1 MPALHTPVCD
11 LLGIR
16 YPIVLAGMGGLY
28 GKLTPPELVAAVSNA
43 GGLGVTGLTDVE
55 PEEIRRRIRRIREL
69 TDRPFGVDLLL
80 PASMDDAEPESI
92 EAMWQRIERDHPAH
106 VKFVREL
113 MREFGLPQAP
123 PANDWFMS
131 PRLLGEQAQA
141 VLEEKVP
148 VFAVGL
154 GNPGL
159 ILERAHAQ
167 GTLVVGLAGTA
178 KQAARQAREGVDII
192 VAQGAESGGHTGRV
206 GTTVLVPEVVD
217 AVGTTP
223 VLAAGGIVDGRGIA
237 AMLALGAQGVW
248 MGTAFLMSAESR
260 LYAEHKAEIAATAS
274 EHFVVTRAYT
284 GKNARDVRNLFIER
298 WERSGLPAL
307 QMPLQWVLLRE
318 FRAAALAAG
327 RYDLI
332 NNPAGQGGGRLT
344 AIRPAQEIFDE
355 LVAQTIGALERI
367 GRLTSADS

>member
-1 MPALHTPVCD
+1 MRELHTPLCD

-16 YPIVLAGMGGLY
+16 YPVVLAGMGGLY
-28 GKLTPPELVAAVSNA
+28 GRLTPPELVAAVSNA
-43 GGLGVTGLTDVE
+43 GGMGEGGMTDVE

-69 TDRPFGVDLLL
+69 TDKPFGIDLLL
-80 PASMDDAEPESI
+80 PATMDEGEPQSI
-92 EAMWQRIERDHPAH
+92 EDMWQRILRDYPAH
-106 VKFVREL
+106 VKFVRDL
-113 MREFGLPQAP
+113 IGEFGLPAAP

-131 PRLLGEQAQA
+131 PKLLNEQAQA

-167 GTLVVGLAGTA
+167 GTIVIGLAGTV
-178 KQAARQAREGVDII
+178 KQAARQAAQGVDII

-206 GTTVLVPEVVD
+206 GTAVLVPEVVD
-217 AVGTTP
+217 AVGNTP

-248 MGTAFLMSAESR
+248 MGTAFLMSEESR
-260 LYAEHKAEIAATAS
+260 LYTEHKGEIAATAS

-284 GKNARDVRNLFIER
+284 GKPARDVRNVFIER
-298 WERSGLPAL
+298 WEKSGLPAL

-332 NNPAGQGGGRLT
+332 NNPSGQGGGRINT
-344 AIRPAQEIFDE
+344 VRPAHEIFE
-355 LVAQTIGALERI
+355 GLIAEAGATFD
-367 GRLTSADS
+367 RLAAFAHA

>member
-1 MPALHTPVCD
+1 MRELHTPVCD

-28 GKLTPPELVAAVSNA
+28 GRLTPPELVAAVSNA
-43 GGLGVTGLTDVE
+43 GGLGVAGMTDVE

-69 TDRPFGVDLLL
+69 TDKPFGIDLLL
-80 PASMDDAEPESI
+80 PATMDEGEPESI
-92 EAMWQRIERDHPAH
+92 EAMWQRILTDYPKH
-106 VKFVREL
+106 VEFVRGL
-113 MREFGLPQAP
+113 MREYGLPQAP

-131 PRLLGEQAQA
+131 PRLLNEQAQA

-159 ILERAHAQ
+159 VVERAHAQ
-167 GTLVVGLAGTA
+167 GTIVIGLAGTV
-178 KQAARQAREGVDII
+178 KQAARMANQGVDII

-206 GTTVLVPEVVD
+206 GTAVLVPEVVD
-217 AVGTTP
+217 AVGNTP

-260 LYAEHKAEIAATAS
+260 LYEAHKDEIAATAS

-284 GKNARDVRNLFIER
+284 GKPARDVKNVFIER
-298 WERSGLPAL
+298 WEKSGLPAL

-327 RYDLI
+327 RYELI
-332 NNPAGQGGGRLT
+332 NNPAGQGGGRIRE
-344 AIRPAQEIFDE
+344 IRPAREIFDRLLE
-355 LVAQTIGALERI
+355 EAGATFDRMAAFA
-367 GRLTSADS
+367 RA

>member
-1 MPALHTPVCD
+1 MK
-11 LLGIR
+11 ISQR
-16 YPIVLAGMGGLY
+16 
-28 GKLTPPELVAAVSNA
+28 VAATSR
-43 GGLGVTGLTDVE
+43 LTL
-55 PEEIRRRIRRIREL
+55 R
-69 TDRPFGVDLLL
+69 
-80 PASMDDAEPESI
+80 
-92 EAMWQRIERDHPAH
+92 
-106 VKFVREL
+106 FVREL
-113 MREFGLPQAP
+113 RREFGRPHAP

-284 GKNARDVRNLFIER
+284 GKNARDVRNIFIER

-332 NNPAGQGGGRLT
+332 NNPAGQGGGRLST
-344 AIRPAQEIFDE
+344 VRPAQAIFDG
-355 LVAQTIGALERI
+355 LVAGALAALKRVAQ
-367 GRLTSADS
+367 LTRREA

>member
-80 PASMDDAEPESI
+80 PASMDEAEPESI
-92 EAMWQRIERDHPAH
+92 EAMWQRIEREHPAH

-284 GKNARDVRNLFIER
+284 GKNARDVRNIFIER

-318 FRAAALAAG
+318 FRAAALAAR

-332 NNPAGQGGGRLT
+332 NNPAGQGGGRLST
-344 AIRPAQEIFDE
+344 VRPAQAIFDG
-355 LVAQTIGALERI
+355 LVAGALAALKRVAQ
-367 GRLTSADS
+367 LTHREP

>member
-131 PRLLGEQAQA
+131 PRLLAEQAQA
-141 VLEEKVP
+141 VLDEKVP

-298 WERSGLPAL
+298 WERSGLSAL

>member
-1 MPALHTPVCD
+1 MPDLHTSLCD
-11 LLGIR
+11 RLGIR

-28 GKLTPPELVAAVSNA
+28 GRLTPPELVAAVSNA

-55 PEEIRRRIRRIREL
+55 PEEMRRRIRRIREL
-69 TDRPFGVDLLL
+69 TDKPFGVDLLL
-80 PASMDDAEPESI
+80 PATMDEAEPESI
-92 EAMWQRIERDHPAH
+92 EEMWQRITREFPAH
-106 VKFVREL
+106 VAFVREL
-113 MREFGLPQAP
+113 MREFGLPQAR
-123 PANDWFMS
+123 PASDWFMS
-131 PRLLGEQAQA
+131 PRILNEQAQA

-159 ILERAHAQ
+159 VLARAHAQ
-167 GTLVVGLAGTA
+167 GTVVIGLAGTA
-178 KQAARQAREGVDII
+178 RQAARQAGDGVDII

-217 AVGTTP
+217 AVAPVP

-248 MGTAFLMSAESR
+248 MGTAFLMSEESR
-260 LYAEHKAEIAATAS
+260 LYPEHKAEIAATAS

-284 GKNARDVRNLFIER
+284 GKPARDVRNVFIER
-298 WERSGLPAL
+298 WEKRGLPAL
-307 QMPLQWVLLRE
+307 PMPLQWVLLRE

-327 RYDLI
+327 RFDLI
-332 NNPAGQGGGRLT
+332 NNPAGQGGGRIAT
-344 AIRPAQEIFDE
+344 IRPAREIFDR
-355 LVAQTIGALERI
+355 LVAQTIEALD
-367 GRLTSADS
+367 RLATLRSGQ

>member
-1 MPALHTPVCD
+1 MRKLHTPICER
-11 LLGIR
+11 LGIR

-28 GKLTPPELVAAVSNA
+28 GRLTPPELVAAVSNA
-43 GGLGVTGLTDVE
+43 GGLGVGGMTDVE

-69 TDRPFGVDLLL
+69 TDKPFGIDLLL
-80 PASMDDAEPESI
+80 PATMDEEEPESI
-92 EAMWQRIERDHPAH
+92 EAMWQRIVRDYPAH
-106 VKFVREL
+106 VKFVRDL
-113 MREFGLPQAP
+113 IGEFGLPAAP

-131 PRLLGEQAQA
+131 PKLLNEQAQA

-159 ILERAHAQ
+159 ILKRAHAQ
-167 GTLVVGLAGTA
+167 GTIVIGLAGTA
-178 KQAARQAREGVDII
+178 KQAARQAQDGVDII

-217 AVGTTP
+217 AVGNTP
-223 VLAAGGIVDGRGIA
+223 VLAAGGIVDGRGVA

-248 MGTAFLMSAESR
+248 MGTAFLMSEESR
-260 LYAEHKAEIAATAS
+260 LYAEHKDEIAATAS

-284 GKNARDVRNLFIER
+284 GKPARDVRNVFIER
-298 WERSGLPAL
+298 WEKSGLPAL

-327 RYDLI
+327 RYELI
-332 NNPAGQGGGRLT
+332 NNPSGQGGGRIGT
-344 AIRPAQEIFDE
+344 VRPARDIFE
-355 LVAQTIGALERI
+355 GLIAEAGATFD
-367 GRLTSADS
+367 RLAAFARA